1 MRVTIPDNDRTT
13 TTIPGAH
20 SDGYE
25 LSYITYISEDIRL
38 MCGGYTGEHEEISLF
53 TLVDIAIIKV
63 NGELSEPLEI
73 RLGELPK
80 YISMAERSGRAV
92 LMTAEGHDQTD
103 ILEFLEK
110 SE

>member
-1 MRVTIPDNDRTT
+1 MRVTGPDNVRTT

-20 SDGYE
+20 SDDSE
-25 LSYITYISEDIRL
+25 LSSINKDIRL
-38 MCGGYTGEHEEISLF
+38 MYCRMPEQITLF
-53 TLVDIAIIKV
+53 TLCDISIITPG
-63 NGELSEPLEI
+63 GELSEPLSI

-110 SE
+110 RK

>member
-1 MRVTIPDNDRTT
+1 MSHTGPDNVRVI

-25 LSYITYISEDIRL
+25 LSYISKGVRL

-80 YISMAERSGRAV
+80 YISMAERAGKAV
-92 LMTAEGHDQTD
+92 LMTADGHDQTE
-103 ILEFLEK
+103 ILEFLEL
-110 SE
+110 SEKV

>member
-1 MRVTIPDNDRTT
+1 
-13 TTIPGAH
+13 
-20 SDGYE
+20 
-25 LSYITYISEDIRL
+25 

-53 TLVDIAIIKV
+53 TLVDIAIIRA

-80 YISMAERSGRAV
+80 YISMAERAGKAV
-92 LMTAEGHDQTD
+92 LMTASGHDQTD